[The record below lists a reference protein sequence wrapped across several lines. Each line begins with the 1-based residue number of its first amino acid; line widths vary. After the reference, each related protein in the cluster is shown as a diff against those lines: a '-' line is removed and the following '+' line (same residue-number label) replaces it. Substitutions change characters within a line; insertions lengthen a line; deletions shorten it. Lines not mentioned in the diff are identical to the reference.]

1 MDKYLTN
8 FWLDYPIHKGLLL
21 ILISIAW
28 IIIKTYRNKSF
39 NMEDY
44 TAGEWKAIINSWS
57 IILLLIISG
66 AFLIFR
72 NI

>member
-1 MDKYLTN
+1 
-8 FWLDYPIHKGLLL
+8 
-21 ILISIAW
+21 
-28 IIIKTYRNKSF
+28 
-39 NMEDY
+39 MEDY